1 SNEKNVGL
9 EKSSKSNS
17 SVKSSGINKIS
28 AETVESICKATIDK
42 MNKET
47 IPGMFRASTLESN
60 NRMLMSKS
68 RNEVKFINEI
78 GSGDVSLIQVG
89 AMMKGW
95 CKELMSGRMYT
106 MGEARDLINCNDQYQ
121 YNVIKNDI
129 KEKLNPENTTGSEDE
144 RKAVALFSVFNAYRD
159 ICIEEE
165 TNHVTPYNEKTLL
178 TCLSPN
184 FFDTMEGLD
193 VSNLNT
199 KVGDNVNNAEQALK
213 AILNAYRQVPPMQP
227 K

>member
-1 SNEKNVGL
+1 
-9 EKSSKSNS
+9 
-17 SVKSSGINKIS
+17 
-28 AETVESICKATIDK
+28 
-42 MNKET
+42 
-47 IPGMFRASTLESN
+47 MFRASTLESN